1 MIREGVER
9 EKVEQ
14 IFSTAIGYYKL
25 DSELHDALK
34 NSVRRAIAKVREGP
48 SEWSQKY
55 VPLLSAL

>member
-48 SEWSQKY
+48 S
-55 VPLLSAL
+55 LSLIHI